1 MRRIS
6 LLVLCM
12 MACIG
17 YASAQVA
24 VTYNDEAEWKA
35 YDDFNSAFLDKSRN
49 IYKADTKQPNAS
61 HRGNGYR
68 DNDVSGCAAAIW
80 CQAIMYDMV
89 INAYNRAKAEGDEA
103 RMSKY
108 KTLHD
113 KMYRGEKSHYANFN
127 FHDANTNTGWFVYD
141 DIMWWTCAL
150 ARAYET
156 FGKADYLTYSEWSFC
171 RVWYGS
177 ATVGDDGSYAD
188 PARFPGASGGG
199 MFWEWQP
206 IDNPKPHKA
215 GDFRSA
221 CINFPTVIAACLL
234 HRLVPEGRTP
244 PTDARPTKQTKEWYL
259 EKAKEI
265 YAWADGT
272 LVKKTGS
279 GVNILGQVADGIHGG
294 GPEYSDHLY
303 NQATYIGASCLLY
316 LLTHEV
322 EYLTNAQRGAN
333 YVISKMCNSSILK
346 YENGYEQ
353 GIYAA
358 IYAQYIKMLVYDCGL
373 STTLMQRYLTHIQRN
388 IQKAYTNMDQTR
400 GIQKGNFAQRTTE
413 NDVVES
419 YGASGMPAL
428 MLMFPA
434 HDDSATPIEK
444 SEKKYD
450 GPSDVYTPDGK
461 LIMKNATP
469 EQVHQLDS
477 GLYIFQRK
485 KVLVK

>member
-1 MRRIS
+1 MKRLFI
-6 LLVLCM
+6 LLLSVTAWTGI
-12 MACIG
+12 AC
-17 YASAQVA
+17 AQVDI
-24 VTYNDEAEWKA
+24 TYNNEAQWKA
-35 YDDFNSAFLDKSRN
+35 YDDFNNVFLDKTRDNSGSTRY
-49 IYKADTKQPNAS
+49 IYKADTKQPNAD

-89 INAYNRAKAEGDEA
+89 INAYNRAQADGDNS
-103 RMSKY
+103 RMRKY
-108 KTLHD
+108 KSLHS
-113 KMYRGEKSHYANFN
+113 YIYNGEKRHYVNFN
-127 FHDANTNTGWFVYD
+127 FDDCNTNNGWFVYD

-156 FGKADYLTYSEWSFC
+156 FGTSSYLTFSEKSFC

-177 ATVGDDGSYAD
+177 TVVGDDGSYAD
-188 PARFPGASGGG
+188 PARFSGKYGGG

-206 IDNPKPHKA
+206 IANPLPHKN

-234 HRLVPEGRTP
+234 HKLVPEGRTP
-244 PTDARPTKQTKEWYL
+244 PTESHPTTQTKEWYL
-259 EKAKEI
+259 EKAKEV
-265 YAWADGT
+265 YEWADRI
-272 LVKKTGS
+272 LVTNG
-279 GVNILGQVADGIHGG
+279 GRVADGIHGA

-316 LLTHEV
+316 LITQDIT
-322 EYLTNAQRGAN
+322 YLDKAQKGAN
-333 YVISKMCNSSILK
+333 YVINNMCTNEILK
-346 YENGYEQ
+346 YEKGYEQ

-358 IYAQYIKMLVYDCGL
+358 IYAQYIKMLAYDCGL
-373 STTLMQRYLTHIQRN
+373 SQALQQKYVEHIQKN
-388 IQKAYTNMDQTR
+388 IQKAYENMDQTR
-400 GIQKGNFAQRTTE
+400 GIQKGNFALTTSSD
-413 NDVVES
+413 DVVES

-434 HDDSATPIEK
+434 PDSPSAIKTPVK
-444 SEKKYD
+444 KKYD

-461 LIMKNATP
+461 LVMKDATP

-477 GLYIFQRK
+477 GLYIFQK
-485 KVLVK
+485 KKILVK

>member
-1 MRRIS
+1 MKRLS
-6 LLVLCM
+6 TLLFCVLAGIDF
-12 MACIG
+12 AC
-17 YASAQVA
+17 AQVA
-24 VTYNDEAEWKA
+24 ITYDDEAQWKA
-35 YDDFNSAFLDKSRN
+35 YDDFNAAFLDRTNSKN
-49 IYKADTKQPNAS
+49 IYKADTKQPRAD

-108 KTLHD
+108 KTLHNSI
-113 KMYRGEKSHYANFN
+113 YNGEKSHYVNFDFN
-127 FHDANTNTGWFVYD
+127 NSNTNNGWFVYD

-156 FGKADYLTYSEWSFC
+156 FGKAEYLTYSERSFC

-177 ATVGDDGSYAD
+177 SKVGDDGSYAD
-188 PARFPGASGGG
+188 PARFEGKYGGG

-206 IDNPKPHKA
+206 IDHANPHQP

-234 HRLVPEGRTP
+234 HQLVPEGRTP
-244 PTDARPTKQTKEWYL
+244 PTGARPSRQTKEWYL

-272 LVKKTGS
+272 LVNSS
-279 GVNILGQVADGIHGG
+279 GRVADGIHGG
-294 GPEYSDHLY
+294 GAEFSDHLY

-316 LLTHEV
+316 RLTGEIS
-322 EYLTNAQRGAN
+322 YLTKAKKGAD
-333 YVISKMCNSSILK
+333 YVISNMCTSSILR

-358 IYAQYIKMLVYDCGL
+358 IYAQYIKMLIYDCGL
-373 STTLMQRYLTHIQRN
+373 SEALTRKYLMHIQRN

-400 GIQKGNFAQRTTE
+400 GIQIGNFAKATSAE
-413 NDVVES
+413 DVVES

-434 HDDSATPIEK
+434 SDTATPISKVRDEK
-444 SEKKYD
+444 YN
-450 GPSDVYTPDGK
+450 GPSDVYTPEGR
-461 LIMKNATP
+461 LVMRNATP